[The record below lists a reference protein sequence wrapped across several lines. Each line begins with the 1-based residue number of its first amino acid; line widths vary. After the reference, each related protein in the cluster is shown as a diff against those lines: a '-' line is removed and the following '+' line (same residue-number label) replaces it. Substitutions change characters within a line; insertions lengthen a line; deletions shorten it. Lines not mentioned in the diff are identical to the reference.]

1 MDVTMMQ
8 HPVGQGGL
16 FSGQIQIGNAKARW
30 VYDCGSNQTDRLG
43 LEVMEV
49 ANGGHVDLLF
59 LSHLDSDHVNGV
71 DRLLALT
78 TVGEVVLPYLSALEY
93 AGTVGRDIATGTL
106 SFTFLEFLADPAKW
120 LISRGV
126 GTVSYVQSVDPDKP
140 GPDERVTEQEG
151 ERSEAFS
158 DQDLRVAWPSSAV
171 NKRAAKKGTVQ
182 DISIGGVLS
191 VFTRAGQVNWVLAP
205 FAHKAPKSHTKSF
218 TNAIEEVFGKG
229 LTRSAIAGYARTADG
244 RKKLRECY
252 RHFWEDH
259 NLVSMSL
266 YAGPRATP
274 VISTMEMPFN
284 LWKRP
289 SPTLPSEIGWLA
301 TGDALLERKG
311 RFRAWSDFYSSYV
324 ERVGVLVLPH
334 HGSWHS
340 YNPLLAHIFPNL
352 YACLAAA
359 GPNQYGHP
367 DSRTYQHMVRMRCLV
382 KWHHVSEHPDSGF
395 GYRANI

>member
-16 FSGQIQIGNAKARW
+16 FSGQIQLGNSKARW
-30 VYDCGSNQTDRLG
+30 VYDCGSNQMDRLG
-43 LEVMEV
+43 QEVMEV

-93 AGTVGRDIATGTL
+93 AGTVGRDIATGAL
-106 SFTFLEFLADPAKW
+106 SVTFLEFLADPAKW

-126 GTVSYVQSVDPDKP
+126 GTVSYVQSVDPEKP

-151 ERSEAFS
+151 KRSEAFS
-158 DQDLRVAWPSSAV
+158 DQDLRVEWPSSAV
-171 NKRAAKKGTVQ
+171 KKRAAKKGTVQ
-182 DISIGGVLS
+182 DIAIGGALS
-191 VFTRAGQVNWVLAP
+191 VMMQGGQVNWVLAP
-205 FAHKAPKSHTKSF
+205 FAHKPPKSYTKAF
-218 TNAIEEVFGKG
+218 TNAIDKVFGKG
-229 LTRSAIAGYARTADG
+229 LTRSAIAGHARTADG

-252 RHFWEDH
+252 DHFWDDH

-274 VISTMEMPFN
+274 VISTMEMPFK

-289 SPTLPSEIGWLA
+289 GPTLPREIGWLA
-301 TGDALLERKG
+301 TGDAHLARFG
-311 RFRAWSDFYSSYV
+311 RYRAWSEFYSSYV
-324 ERVGVLVLPH
+324 ERIGVLVLPH
-334 HGSWHS
+334 HGSWLS
-340 YNPLLAHIFPNL
+340 YNPGFASSFPNL
-352 YACLAAA
+352 YACLVAA

-367 DSRTYQHMVRMRCLV
+367 DSRIYKHMVRARRLL

-395 GYRANI
+395 GYRASI

>member
-1 MDVTMMQ
+1 MDVTMTQ

-16 FSGQIQIGNAKARW
+16 FSGQIQLGNAKARW
-30 VYDCGSNQTDRLG
+30 VYDCGSNQMERLG
-43 LEVMEV
+43 QEIMEV

-71 DRLLALT
+71 DRLLAST

-93 AGTVGRDIATGTL
+93 AGTVGSDIETGTL
-106 SFTFLEFLADPAKW
+106 SVTFLEFLTDPAKW

-126 GTVSYVQSVDPDKP
+126 RTVSYVHPVDLDKP
-140 GPDERVTEQEG
+140 GPDDRVMEQED

-171 NKRAAKKGTVQ
+171 KKRSAKKGTIQ
-182 DISIGGVLS
+182 DVVVGGALS
-191 VFTRAGQVNWVLAP
+191 VMTRTGQVKWMLVP
-205 FAHKAPKSHTKSF
+205 FAHRPPKSYREMFIK
-218 TNAIEEVFGKG
+218 AIDKVFGKG
-229 LTRSAIAGYARTADG
+229 LTRSAIAGYARTEDG

-252 RHFWEDH
+252 GYFWEDH

-274 VISTMEMPFN
+274 VTSAMDMPFN
-284 LWKRP
+284 LWRQL
-289 SPTLPSEIGWLA
+289 SPTHPHEVGWLA
-301 TGDALLERKG
+301 TGDAHLAGLR
-311 RFRAWSDFYSSYV
+311 RYRAWYEFYSSYV

-334 HGSWHS
+334 HGSWLS
-340 YNPLLAHIFPNL
+340 FNPLLVNSFPNL
-352 YACLAAA
+352 YVCLAAA

-367 DSRTYQHMVRMRCLV
+367 DARVRECVCALGLV
-382 KWHHVSEHPDSGF
+382 KWHHVSDHIDSGF
-395 GYRANI
+395 GCRASI